1 MSPAGP
7 SDAAVDVAGLLARLH
22 AFPRRLT
29 ADSRR
34 VEPGVAFAAYP
45 GSANDGRTFIADAI
59 ARGAAGVL
67 WEPHQFAWQPEW
79 RAPNVAVPGL
89 KHTIGA
95 VADFVYGSP
104 SSALWMIGVTGT
116 NGKTSCTHWIAEA
129 LEHCGRR
136 AAVIGT
142 LGNGLVGALAPSAN
156 TTPDACVLHETLA
169 QFRVAKAA
177 AVAMEVSSHGLDQ
190 GRVSGVAFD
199 VALFTNLS
207 RDHLDYHGTMAAY
220 GAAKARLFAW
230 PGLRA
235 SVVNIDDAFGRSL
248 VDDAHARGQRV
259 ITYGLS
265 GADITAT
272 GIAMGREGLVVTLR
286 TPWGTGEIETRVVGA
301 FNASNLLGVLG
312 VLLASDVAL
321 STALDALRRVAPPA
335 GRMQRVGGGDAPMAV
350 IDYAHTPDALE
361 KALAA
366 LRPMVATGRELVCVF
381 GCGGDRD
388 KGKRP
393 QMGRIAATLADRVI
407 VTNDNPRSE
416 DERVIA
422 QAIVQ
427 GIHEAGNRRYRVE
440 LDRAAA
446 IRLALADARAG
457 DVVLIAGKGHE
468 PYQEIAGKRL
478 PFSDLAVARAALSAE
493 SVA

>member
-1 MSPAGP
+1 MS
-7 SDAAVDVAGLLARLH
+7 AAVSVDVAAILARL
-22 AFPRRLT
+22 AAYPRRIT

-45 GSANDGRTFIADAI
+45 GAAADGRAFIDDAL
-59 ARGAAGVL
+59 ARGTAGVL
-67 WEPHQFAWQPEW
+67 WDPHDFQWNAQWS
-79 RAPNVAVPGL
+79 APNVPVPDLRHAVG
-89 KHTIGA
+89 H
-95 VADFVYGSP
+95 VADFLYGSP
-104 SSALWMIGVTGT
+104 SQALWMVGVTGT
-116 NGKTSCTHWIAEA
+116 NGKTSCAHWIAHA
-129 LEHCGRR
+129 LERCGRR
-136 AAVIGT
+136 AAILGT
-142 LGNGLVGALAPSAN
+142 LGNGLVGALAPASH
-156 TTPDACVLHETLA
+156 TTPDACVLHELLA
-169 QFRVAKAA
+169 QLRHAGAQ

-230 PGLRA
+230 PGLRTI
-235 SVVNIDDAFGRSL
+235 VVNADDEFGRSVIDDARR
-248 VDDAHARGQRV
+248 RGQHV

-265 GADITAT
+265 GADISAT
-272 GIAMGREGLVVTLR
+272 GIAMGRDGLMLELA
-286 TPWGTGEIETRVVGA
+286 TPRGSGRIQTQVVGA

-312 VLLASDVAL
+312 VLLASDVPLDCAL
-321 STALDALRRVAPPA
+321 QALCEVAPPA
-335 GRMQRVGGGDAPMAV
+335 GRMQRLGGGDAPLVV

-361 KALAA
+361 KALTA
-366 LRPMVATGRELVCVF
+366 LRPAVAPGHGLAVVF

-393 QMGRIAATLADRVI
+393 QMGRVAASLADRVI

-416 DERVIA
+416 EPQAIA

-427 GIHEAGNRRYRVE
+427 GIHETGNRRYRVE

-446 IRLALADARAG
+446 IALALEQAHPG

-468 PYQEIAGKRL
+468 PYQEIAGRRL
-478 PFSDLAVARAALSAE
+478 PFSDLAVARRALQTAR
-493 SVA
+493 VA

>member
-1 MSPAGP
+1 
-7 SDAAVDVAGLLARLH
+7 VIDVAAILARL
-22 AFPRRLT
+22 AAYPRRIT

-45 GSANDGRTFIADAI
+45 GAAADGRAFIADAI

-67 WEPHQFAWQPEW
+67 WDPHDFQWNARWH
-79 RAPNVAVPGL
+79 APNVPVADLRQTVGY
-89 KHTIGA
+89 
-95 VADFVYGSP
+95 VADFLYGSP
-104 SSALWMIGVTGT
+104 SQSLWMVGVTGT
-116 NGKTSCTHWIAEA
+116 NGKTSCAHWSAQA
-129 LEHCGRR
+129 LERCGRR
-136 AAVIGT
+136 AAIIGT
-142 LGNGLVGALAPSAN
+142 LGNGLVGALAPGAH
-156 TTPDACVLHETLA
+156 TTPDACVLHELLA
-169 QFRVAKAA
+169 QLGHAGAQ

-230 PGLRA
+230 PGLRTV
-235 SVVNIDDAFGRSL
+235 VVNADDEFGRGVIDDARR
-248 VDDAHARGQRV
+248 RGQHV

-265 GADITAT
+265 GADISAT
-272 GIAMGREGLVVTLR
+272 GMAMGRDGLMLELA
-286 TPWGTGEIETRVVGA
+286 TPRGRGRIQTQVVGA

-312 VLLASDVAL
+312 VLLASDVPLDCAL
-321 STALDALRRVAPPA
+321 QALCEVAPPA
-335 GRMQRVGGGDAPMAV
+335 GRMQRLGGGDAPLVV

-361 KALAA
+361 KALTA
-366 LRPMVATGRELVCVF
+366 LRPAVAPGHGLAVVF

-388 KGKRP
+388 TGKRP
-393 QMGRIAATLADRVI
+393 QMGRIAAALADRVI
-407 VTNDNPRSE
+407 VTTDNPRSE
-416 DERVIA
+416 DPQAIA

-427 GIHEAGNRRYRVE
+427 GIHETGNRRYRVE

-446 IRLALADARAG
+446 IALALEQAHAG

-468 PYQEIAGKRL
+468 PYQETAGRRL
-478 PFSDLAVARAALSAE
+478 PFSDLAVAREALQAAR
-493 SVA
+493 VA